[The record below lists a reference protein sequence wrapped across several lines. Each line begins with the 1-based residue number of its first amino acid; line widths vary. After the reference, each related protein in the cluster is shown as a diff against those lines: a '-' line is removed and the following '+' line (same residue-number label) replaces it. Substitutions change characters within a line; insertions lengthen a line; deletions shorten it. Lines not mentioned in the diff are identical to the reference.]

1 MSALTWQVPGDLDP
15 ALSPHHLT
23 THKAAYL
30 KLRFLVDAGAIFV
43 GHGLKKDFRMLN
55 IVVPPAQARPCYF
68 LLSRQRLFVLLGAR
82 LHTGPGSTTT
92 STPASFTSCSAPP
105 CVQLMPNSELEAEDP
120 LDSYTF

>member
-1 MSALTWQVPGDLDP
+1 MSKALMSALVWQVSCDLDP

-55 IVVPPAQARPCYF
+55 IVVPPAQAWPALSSPFCY
-68 LLSRQRLFVLLGAR
+68 SVAAR
-82 LHTGPGSTTT
+82 LLHGQCWVAHLLCILHLLCLGSCGPSDQ
-92 STPASFTSCSAPP
+92 P
-105 CVQLMPNSELEAEDP
+105 
-120 LDSYTF
+120 